1 MAAIAFPKIAPSA
14 RSYNPG
20 SYPIEEFQGQ
30 NGAVTAVKFA
40 NRKKDSELTMTFQN
54 ITDADAFLIWKNHQD
69 VMGGLDS
76 NGDWNYI
83 GVDHDSMLDGTIG
96 GNFGVGIADDSM
108 RWVTTEKKL
117 NRRYRYAEPPQFVST
132 FPGRC
137 TVTVKLR
144 GYLDGPLNG

>member
-1 MAAIAFPKIAPSA
+1 MAKVDFPRLCPSS
-14 RSYNPG
+14 RSYSPG
-20 SYPIEEFQGQ
+20 SFPIEEFQGQ
-30 NGAVTAVKFA
+30 NGAVTAVKFG
-40 NRKKDSELTMTFQN
+40 NRLKDSELTMTFNN
-54 ITDADAFLIWKNHQD
+54 ISDSDGFLIWKNYAD

-83 GVDHDSMLDGTIG
+83 GVDFNTGLDGTSA
-96 GNFGVGIADDSM
+96 NFGAGIVDDSM
-108 RWVTTEKKL
+108 RAVTTEKRL

-137 TVTVKLR
+137 TVTIKLR